1 MVLRTLLILK
11 GHKRNG
17 RSVSKMYRAEGG
29 RRERVIGNSIE
40 LFDVFYEP
48 SKILYLFRDFVT
60 VFS

>member
-1 MVLRTLLILK
+1 
-11 GHKRNG
+11 
-17 RSVSKMYRAEGG
+17 MYRAEGG